1 MAPKYAM
8 QFGGTL
14 QRLAYC
20 DRSHGPPLLAKLDL
34 ADGYYCV
41 LLSSMAALHLAVVL
55 PPDGQCRHLVAL
67 PLSLPMG
74 WSHSPPYFCAYT
86 ETVAD
91 IINAPHLLSPLPPHP
106 LQPATQQSDTL
117 PILHN
122 QLAPHAI
129 THPPIMHD
137 PLNYIDVYLD
147 DFVLLTQQPAS
158 LPTINKV
165 LHALHMVFRIPQTP
179 IATNWFLLQNCKKVM
194 PVLPLPK
201 RFLGGRL
208 TLPL

>member
-41 LLSSMAALHLAVVL
+41 LLSSMAALHLAVV
-55 PPDGQCRHLVAL
+55 
-67 PLSLPMG
+67 S
-74 WSHSPPYFCAYT
+74 YFCAYT

-129 THPPIMHD
+129 THPPIIHD